1 MFEMTEMDIDDS
13 QNRIIDE
20 MNATKDWL
28 DKYEYLVEQGRRLE
42 PMGKELRVDAK
53 AVSGCQ
59 SKVWLHAVFSDGKLH
74 FSADSDTLITKGM
87 IALLLRVL
95 NHRRPRQVL
104 DADLFFIQKT
114 GLASHLSP
122 SRANGLMAIV
132 NQVKRYAREQLQKQN
147 DQQLY
152 PTDTI

>member
-1 MFEMTEMDIDDS
+1 MEIDDI

-20 MNATKDWL
+20 MNAAKDWL
-28 DKYEYLVEQGRRLE
+28 DKYEYLVEQGRRLDPLGE
-42 PMGKELRVDAK
+42 ELKLDAN
-53 AVSGCQ
+53 AISGCQ

-74 FSADSDTLITKGM
+74 FRADSNTLITKGM

-95 NHRRPRQVL
+95 NHRKPRHIL
-104 DADLFFIQKT
+104 GADLYFIQKT

-132 NQVKRYAREQLQKQN
+132 KQMKRYAR
-147 DQQLY
+147 DQEA
-152 PTDTI
+152 PEGMTFG

>member
-1 MFEMTEMDIDDS
+1 MEIDDI

-20 MNATKDWL
+20 MNAAKDWL
-28 DKYEYLVEQGRRLE
+28 DKYEYLVEQGRRLDPLGE
-42 PMGKELRVDAK
+42 ELKLDAN
-53 AVSGCQ
+53 AISGCQ

-74 FSADSDTLITKGM
+74 FRADSDTLITKGM

-95 NHRRPRQVL
+95 NHRKPRHIL
-104 DADLFFIQKT
+104 GADLYFIQKT

-132 NQVKRYAREQLQKQN
+132 KQMKRYAR
-147 DQQLY
+147 DQEA
-152 PTDTI
+152 PEGMTFG

>member
-1 MFEMTEMDIDDS
+1 MEIDDI

-20 MNATKDWL
+20 MNAAKDWL
-28 DKYEYLVEQGRRLE
+28 DKYEYLVEQGRRLDPLGE
-42 PMGKELRVDAK
+42 ELKLDAN
-53 AVSGCQ
+53 AISGCQ

-74 FSADSDTLITKGM
+74 FRADSDTLITKGL

-95 NHRRPRQVL
+95 NHRKPRHIL
-104 DADLFFIQKT
+104 GADLYFIQKT

-132 NQVKRYAREQLQKQN
+132 KQMKRYAR
-147 DQQLY
+147 DQEAPEGMTFGQ
-152 PTDTI
+152 